1 MLLNNDNFR
10 RYIKFVKGW
19 KRIINVSSITRV
31 KYDNSH
37 NIELYL
43 NRGVNPFE
51 PIRRLD
57 TGIEGYHLAFYPLL
71 FYRVKG

>member
-1 MLLNNDNFR
+1 MIILADIHVL
-10 RYIKFVKGW
+10 
-19 KRIINVSSITRV
+19 RIINVSSITVV
-31 KYDNSH
+31 KYDNCH